1 MFLPAWTRWA
11 FLEVLIGILGLV
23 AIGLF
28 VVLQHVETLFLD
40 QQIQAQAYQ
49 AAQVAGLLERE
60 LTRGKAPSV
69 VVQQLQERLVSTPAT
84 DTDFLCLLDRSGLV
98 ISHPYPDRIG
108 QAPFLSRMTLWENTV
123 PASLRR
129 KLARGL
135 RTDGWLYVQPDDG
148 VPQLVYQKPVK
159 GTAWTL
165 AVHRNTEQMNQ
176 RLSRLRHQI
185 VSVAIP
191 FGLCVLLGGFFLT
204 RCISSTQERR
214 ITTELQ
220 YMSSQYRTLIE
231 QATDPIL
238 VVQDGK
244 PIYQNP
250 ARERLLG
257 YQLEEI
263 LERSFLEEVVP
274 EDRER
279 VQRYATRRLQGKS
292 APEQYMVRLLACD
305 GRHVPVEVRP
315 TLITY
320 NGRLAILVAEHDI
333 SKRVRVEELLRS
345 RNQVLEQLAVGLPL
359 AIVLRSIAK
368 STEQILPNVLCS
380 ILLLD
385 QETQQLHLG
394 AAPSLP
400 DFYNQAIDGLAI
412 GHGVGSFGAAAFT
425 RQQVIVEDIMTHPY
439 WVPFRDLASSAG
451 LRACWSEAIISAT
464 NEVLGTLSLYC
475 TEPQGPNTMALETI
489 KTTAQLVGIAIE
501 RQRAEDAL
509 RESET
514 RYRTL
519 VEGSLQGL
527 FIHVDGVIQFANSAI
542 ARIFGY
548 TTAEE
553 LTGQNYRVIVTPEE
567 LDRLEGYRQAR
578 LCGASV
584 PSCYEFMG
592 LKRDGARL
600 WLECLAT
607 LLMWDGKPAVM
618 ATILD
623 ITDRKQTEAALHQ
636 AKEAAEAAA
645 MAKSSFLATMS
656 HEIRTPMNGV
666 IGMTGLLLGTQ
677 LDMTQREYVETIR
690 RSGDALLTIIN
701 DILDFSKIDAGKLEL
716 EVLEF
721 DLRMA
726 IEDVLELLAEQASAK
741 GLEIGVLL
749 PPDTPTWLVGD
760 PGRLCQVLT
769 NLVGNAIKFT
779 EQGEVF
785 VKVNCV
791 EQKASDIL
799 LRFEVSDTGIGI
811 PFEAQQQLFE
821 AFTQADTSTTRK
833 YGGTGL
839 GLAISRRLVE
849 LMGGTLSLKS
859 VPGEGSTFEFTAQI
873 QMCSSPPSTMD
884 SYSTHALCG
893 VRVLC
898 VDDHAIKREIL
909 KLQLCAWGM
918 EVDCVR
924 DGLTAL
930 AYLQEAQSDGR
941 PYDLALLDDCM
952 PDMHGLALARA
963 IRTISSFSAMPLV
976 MIGTVGAREAQEAEA
991 ALGTMIYLNKPVR
1004 HSQLY
1009 ICLVRLFTTSE
1020 FPSNLSS
1027 HDTSSDPTQLAQI
1040 RAHVLLAEDNVINQ
1054 KVAVRMLEKLGCW
1067 VDVVANGVEAVTA
1080 VTRGGYH
1087 ICFMDCQMPEMDGFA
1102 AVGIIRSQE
1111 AQTDIRLPIIAMTAN
1126 AMPEDR
1132 ARCLTAGM
1140 DDYLSKPVREAE
1152 VITMLMR
1159 WCPQQSSNTVTDNS
1173 PSECATE
1180 PTPSTPTLDYEI
1192 VSTLQDMEDE
1202 SDPTFFR
1209 EVIEEFFISTTAL
1222 IATLQQAVMS
1232 EEVDI
1237 VNHTAHTLRGSSTN
1251 VGALGMAAICN
1262 ELQAIV
1268 SVEDSVETAACL
1280 AKLENEYAR
1289 VRRELAD
1296 LIA

>member
-1 MFLPAWTRWA
+1 LGI
-11 FLEVLIGILGLV
+11 LIGSLALVAFGLV
-23 AIGLF
+23 VL
-28 VVLQHVETLFLD
+28 LQHIETLFLD
-40 QQIQAQAYQ
+40 QQIQAQAHQ
-49 AAQVAGLLERE
+49 AAQVAGVLERE

-69 VVQQLQERLVSTPAT
+69 VVQQLQDRLVTMPAT
-84 DTDFLCLLDRSGLV
+84 DTDFICLRNRSGVVL
-98 ISHPYPDRIG
+98 SHPHADRVG
-108 QAPFLSRMTLWENTV
+108 QTPLFSRMT
-123 PASLRR
+123 SLEGKTSILLRQ
-129 KLARGL
+129 KLAKGL
-135 RTDGWLYVQPDDG
+135 RTDGWLYVELHGGDS
-148 VPQLVYQKPVK
+148 QLVYQKPVK

-165 AVHRNTEQMNQ
+165 SVHRNTEQMNQ
-176 RLSRLRHQI
+176 RLSRLQYQV
-185 VSVAIP
+185 VSISVP
-191 FGLCVLLGGFFLT
+191 FGFCVLLGGFLLS
-204 RCISSTQERR
+204 RGISDTQERR
-214 ITTELQ
+214 ITTALQ
-220 YMSSQYRTLIE
+220 HMSSQYRTLIE
-231 QATDPIL
+231 KATDPIL
-238 VVQDGK
+238 VIQDGK
-244 PIYQNP
+244 RIYQNP

-257 YQLEEI
+257 YSLEEI
-263 LERSFLEEVVP
+263 LEHSFLEEIVP

-292 APEQYMVRLLACD
+292 APDQYVVRLLARD

-320 NGRLAILVAEHDI
+320 NGRLAILIAEHDI
-333 SKRVRVEELLRS
+333 SKRMRIEELLRS

-368 STEQILPNVLCS
+368 STEQILPDVLCS

-412 GHGVGSFGAAAFT
+412 GHGVGSFGTAAFT
-425 RQQVIVEDIMTHPY
+425 RQRVIVEDIMTHPY

-475 TEPQGPNTMALETI
+475 SEPQSPDTMALETI
-489 KTTAQLVGIAIE
+489 KTTAQLAGIAIE

-509 RESET
+509 RESEM

-527 FIHVDGVIQFANSAI
+527 FIHVDGIIQFANSAI
-542 ARIFGY
+542 VRIFGY
-548 TTAEE
+548 TKAEE
-553 LTGQNYRVIVTPEE
+553 FVGQNYCLLVAPEE
-567 LDRLEGYRQAR
+567 LCRLEGYRQAR
-578 LCGASV
+578 LRGELV
-584 PSCYEFMG
+584 PSRYEFMG

-607 LLMWDGKPAVM
+607 LLMWDGKPAEM

-623 ITDRKQTEAALHQ
+623 ITTRKQTEAALHK

-666 IGMTGLLLGTQ
+666 IGMTGLLLDTP
-677 LDMTQREYVETIR
+677 LDTTQREYVETIR
-690 RSGDALLTIIN
+690 RSGDTLLTIIN

-721 DLRMA
+721 DLRTA
-726 IEDVLELLAEQASAK
+726 IEDTLELLAEQAAAK
-741 GLEIGVLL
+741 DLEIGVLI
-749 PPDTPTWLVGD
+749 PPDLPTWLVGD
-760 PGRLCQVLT
+760 PGRLRQVLT

-779 EQGEVF
+779 DQGEVF
-785 VKVNCV
+785 VKVSCV
-791 EQKASDIL
+791 EQKTDDVL
-799 LRFEVSDTGIGI
+799 LCFEVSDTGIGI
-811 PFEAQQQLFE
+811 PFKAQQHLFE

-849 LMGGTLSLKS
+849 LMGGKLSVNS
-859 VPGEGSTFEFTAQI
+859 IPGEGSIFEFTARI
-873 QMCSSPPSTMD
+873 KVGSSPPINMD
-884 SYSTHALCG
+884 SDTAQVLRG

-898 VDDHAIKREIL
+898 VDDHETKRQIL
-909 KLQLCAWGM
+909 SMQLSAWGM
-918 EVDCVR
+918 EVDCVS

-930 AYLQEAQSDGR
+930 AYLQEAHSHGC
-941 PYDLALLDDCM
+941 PYELALLDDCM
-952 PDMHGLALARA
+952 PGMDGLALARA
-963 IRTISSFSAMPLV
+963 IRTISSLFSIPLV
-976 MIGTVGAREAQEAEA
+976 LIGT
-991 ALGTMIYLNKPVR
+991 LGTREVQESEAPLGPMIYFNKPVR

-1009 ICLVRLFTTSE
+1009 TCLIQLFATSELPINLPAGDKSSVPKPLALVR
-1020 FPSNLSS
+1020 
-1027 HDTSSDPTQLAQI
+1027 A
-1040 RAHVLLAEDNVINQ
+1040 RVLLAEDNVINQ

-1067 VDVVANGVEAVTA
+1067 VDVVANGVEAVAA
-1080 VTRGGYH
+1080 VALGDYH

-1102 AVGIIRSQE
+1102 AVAIIRTQE
-1111 AQTDIRLPIIAMTAN
+1111 AQSNTHLPIIALTAN

-1132 ARCLTAGM
+1132 ARCLNAGM

-1152 VITMLMR
+1152 VMTMLMR
-1159 WCPQQSSNTVTDNS
+1159 WVPRQLSTTVADNS
-1173 PSECATE
+1173 SSEDCTE
-1180 PTPSTPTLDYEI
+1180 ATPSTPTLDYGI
-1192 VSTLQDMEDE
+1192 IATLQAMGDD

-1209 EVIEEFFISTTAL
+1209 EVIEAFFASTTSL
-1222 IATLQQAVMS
+1222 IATLQQAIISAEM
-1232 EEVDI
+1232 DI
-1237 VNHTAHTLRGSSTN
+1237 INHTAHTLRGSSTN
-1251 VGALGMAAICN
+1251 VGALGMAAICY
-1262 ELQAIV
+1262 ELQEV
-1268 SVEDSVETAACL
+1268 VGVDNSDETAACL
-1280 AKLENEYAR
+1280 IKLENEYTR
-1289 VRRELAD
+1289 VYRELTE